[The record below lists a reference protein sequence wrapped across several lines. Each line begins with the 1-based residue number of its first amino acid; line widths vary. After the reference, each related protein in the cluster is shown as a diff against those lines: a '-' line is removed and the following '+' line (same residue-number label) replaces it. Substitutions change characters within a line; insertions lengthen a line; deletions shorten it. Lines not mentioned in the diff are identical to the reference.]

1 MSILTGV
8 LPSLQALS
16 EGEMPD
22 TVTIHRPGAATANAG
37 GAMVPAGSSDIS
49 TVGRISTL
57 SEQDR
62 ETLVS
67 GQVRTEGW
75 QRLTIPRAVEVRG
88 TDTVTVASARNG
100 TTTDYTVEQVVP
112 SGSFAVHH
120 SALLRPT

>member
-1 MSILTGV
+1 MSIVAGV

-37 GAMVPAGSSDIS
+37 GAMVAAAGTEIA
-49 TVGRISTL
+49 TVGRVSPL

-62 ETLVS
+62 EALVS

-75 QRLTIPRAVEVRG
+75 QRLTIPRAVEIRG
-88 TDTVTVASARNG
+88 TDTVTVVSVRNG
-100 TTTDYTVEQVVP
+100 TTTEYTVEQVVP
-112 SGSFAVHH
+112 PGSFAVHH
-120 SALLRPT
+120 SALLRPV